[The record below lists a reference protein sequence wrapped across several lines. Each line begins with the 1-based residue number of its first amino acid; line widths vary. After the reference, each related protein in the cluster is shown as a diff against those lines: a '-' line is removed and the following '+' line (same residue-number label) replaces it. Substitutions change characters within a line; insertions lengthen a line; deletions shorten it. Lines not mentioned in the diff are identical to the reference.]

1 MSTHQHSL
9 TVVAKRL
16 RLYGY
21 SLLLGCM
28 MPVLT
33 LSAATD
39 VTNGA
44 STEVTNGA
52 STVAATGLATGKALA
67 FFNQR
72 SLRSKGAGMTQRLLT
87 PTDLEVAYRSADTVT
102 NPVYGFQRGTNG
114 FVLVAHN
121 AGEPVIVGYSA
132 NGILDGRRLPE
143 ALHVLLKSYEQTPA
157 AEVKAP
163 AKLPGDVPVVAPLLT
178 QHLDQFLHP
187 EVGNCYTGCVA
198 TAMVQ
203 LMAYYKYPDRGIGS
217 NCYAHPT
224 YGQLC
229 ASFDSLYNWLNPT
242 EADYQ
247 RLSYHMGIACNMN
260 YCGSSDGSAPFNFSY
275 YDVLQR
281 HFKYYTHRGSTESY
295 YIYNELDQRRPV
307 YIELYGD
314 PGHAVILDGY
324 DNLGYFHIDFG
335 WGGNW
340 NGYFMLNSNSTFEVA
355 YRFGTNIGGTVFA
368 SPYPFDVNEQDSLA
382 LVDLHEA
389 TGLKTGWDLTKP
401 VVNWRGVLVMNGRVI
416 ELTVDKALN
425 GPLPE
430 TLSQLTALRRLNLR
444 GYLGRTLP
452 PFLTTLTDLRELSLT
467 VYSPTQI
474 DSLPSD
480 IGNLSK
486 LEVLDVKVKGRF
498 PASFS
503 NLSKLKVFRSSDAG
517 LTGDIPPALFAMPGL
532 EELVLGNN
540 QLTGSIPASIGQ
552 LTGLTK
558 LWLQNNRLSGPLPEE
573 IGNLT
578 ALTDLWL
585 SDNQFSGYLPE
596 RLGDCTKLSG
606 LYIENNQF
614 EGKVPESIC
623 DFPHFTSLNISNNRF
638 TALPDSLG
646 RLVNLQEINAANNLL
661 DSLPASISR
670 LSKLFRLDVRDNRL
684 KTLPDMG
691 PMPALWDLN
700 VSNNRLETLPPSM
713 ATLTK
718 VSELYVSNNR
728 LKELPSFIGRLSTL
742 TFASVNGNELTK
754 LPTSMVAL
762 TNLKHFY
769 AQHNAL
775 EGPLPQLDHLDL
787 LSFNVSYNRL
797 RFEDLRVS
805 QLRDNII
812 HTDDY
817 EFSYYEQAPVALTDT
832 LFLLDAYDTLRLDA
846 RQLTGMTDTTN
857 VYCWYK
863 GETMLDQQW
872 GEPVLT
878 LSGQDVDVYDHYWC
892 RVTNP
897 RFVNLVLRT
906 DTLLVASPYDSAYLA
921 ARLVDTRSG
930 ERLVSDAQVKLWP
943 PDGVRGVVTWQTSQ
957 DSINW
962 VPVAPQPTIQTL
974 GLTPVTVDGSR
985 LTVEPTEKRY
995 FRFQVKEG
1003 SCDPVLSDV
1012 VTVVPYGTSL
1022 VDTVLNVTDQEVT
1035 IIHDSLQVT
1044 LPAGLAAKDVRL
1056 SIKQVL
1062 NPPAAPD
1069 SVRMSTVFDVTLSS
1083 GDVFDLPLQIRF
1095 TNLDKA
1101 GFDLNNIDRYKAGY
1115 YDEQAGRW
1123 VYYEDGAISLKDSSL
1138 VFNTY
1143 HLTKLAWFEF
1153 VHGSYTHR
1161 LTKGRV
1167 NVIYKYGV
1175 GSEDNFYQAYE
1186 MKHVKGKALEA
1197 WQDTLTDPDR
1207 NGNPYM
1213 IQDIAHYMNEIMNT
1227 FESLGLET
1235 PSLRFNVYVGCIKD
1249 GKGAGVTDAGSYLAG
1264 RGYFYVDP
1272 TFASDPADLR
1282 STLSHE
1288 YMHYTQDY
1296 YMVMLTHNYFWAEAT
1311 APLADRMVWDE
1322 AVQEEAEPEGLLRQ
1336 GLIYEKGFRTIYDAL
1351 ARSWDDYTNLPLLS
1365 KFLVESSDAN
1375 LASTFLHYLRS
1386 YRPGERLKPEVL
1398 LRESPWTGSWLSY
1411 LDSYIQTYLKS
1422 TVGEEFDAFVRF
1434 LLEGSEKKFTLLA
1447 PDHPTD
1453 PLVNLDQSNK
1463 FITQKYY
1470 VFKKGERNRQ
1480 DELNLEL
1487 PYLSAKLVQ
1496 LSNYTPRTKVVVK
1509 YKRNTEANENLT
1521 VYLGTYDPKTKR
1533 MVFEDHSL
1541 KDTSTFLLDVFDY
1554 SAEGKPYVAY
1564 LLFVNTSTGEPVIV
1578 DYDLTVI
1585 PVPDLRYFD
1594 DFVFASQWGGTNLPI
1609 HRLALG
1615 ESSELTTLTIIPVVY
1630 RIYAEQY
1637 YSTLYWESNLEGN
1650 EIHTRAWSDWVEQEV
1665 SYNFLTGQ
1673 LRIYE
1678 RENWGGLG
1686 DEATLDDRVFTL
1698 EMEGVWFDALPPGG
1712 DSRFVFRTANTGETQ
1727 AAIKSLTYTR
1737 RFAPWDSSKVPP
1749 GLGPVQVYTY
1759 TGTEYPDENVRFHL
1773 FFW

>member
-1 MSTHQHSL
+1 MSTHLHTL
-9 TVVAKRL
+9 TAVAKRL

-28 MPVLT
+28 IPVFT
-33 LSAATD
+33 LSAATNATSDAASD
-39 VTNGA
+39 VA
-44 STEVTNGA
+44 TE
-52 STVAATGLATGKALA
+52 LATGKALD

-72 SLRSKGAGMTQRLLT
+72 SLRSKGAGMPQRMLT
-87 PTDLEVAYRSADTVT
+87 STDLEIAYRSANTVT

-121 AGEPVIVGYSA
+121 AGEPVIVGYST
-132 NGILDGRRLPE
+132 NGTLDGRRLPE
-143 ALHVLLKSYEQTPA
+143 ALQMLLKSYEQTPA

-203 LMAYYKYPDRGIGS
+203 LMAYYKYPDRGVGS
-217 NCYAHPT
+217 NCYTHDA

-229 ASFDSLYNWLNPT
+229 ASFDSLYNWVNPT
-242 EADYQ
+242 QADYQ
-247 RLSYHMGIACNMN
+247 RLSYHMGIACNMD
-260 YCGSSDGSAPFNFSY
+260 YCGSSDGSAPLNFSY

-295 YIYNELDQRRPV
+295 YIYNELDQHRPV

-335 WGGNW
+335 WGGNE
-340 NGYFMLNSNSTFEVA
+340 NGYFMLNSNSTFEVG

-368 SPYPFDVNEQDSLA
+368 SPSPFEVNVQDSLA
-382 LVDLHEA
+382 LIALHEA
-389 TGLKTGWDLTKP
+389 SGFQTGWDVTKP

-416 ELTVDKALN
+416 GLTLDKALN
-425 GPLPE
+425 CPLPE

-444 GYLGRTLP
+444 GYLERTLP
-452 PFLTTLTDLRELSLT
+452 PFLMAMTDLRELSLN
-467 VYSPTQI
+467 VYNPTQV
-474 DSLPSD
+474 DSLPAN
-480 IGNLSK
+480 IGNLSQ
-486 LEVLDVKVKGRF
+486 LEVLDVKVKGHF

-503 NLSKLKVFRSSDAG
+503 NLTKLKVFRSRDSG
-517 LTGDIPPALFAMPGL
+517 LTGEIPPSLFAIPGL
-532 EELVLGNN
+532 EELVLGDN

-578 ALTDLWL
+578 NLTDLWL
-585 SDNQFSGYLPE
+585 SNNQFSGPLPE
-596 RLGDCTKLSG
+596 RLGDCAKLSG

-623 DFPHFTSLNISNNRF
+623 DISRFTNLNISNNRF

-646 RLVNLQEINAANNLL
+646 RMVNLQEINAANNLL
-661 DSLPASISR
+661 DSLPTSISR

-691 PMPALWDLN
+691 AMPALWDVNL
-700 VSNNRLETLPPSM
+700 SNNLFETLPSSL
-713 ATLTK
+713 ANLTK

-728 LKELPSFIGRLSTL
+728 LKEIPSFIGRLSTL
-742 TFASVNGNELTK
+742 KFASFARNQLST

-762 TNLKHFY
+762 TNLKHFD
-769 AQHNAL
+769 ARHNHL
-775 EGPLPQLDHLDL
+775 EGPLPQLDHLEL
-787 LSFNVSYNRL
+787 LTFDVSYNRL
-797 RFEDLRVS
+797 RFEDLRTC
-805 QLRDNII
+805 QLPDNTI

-817 EFSYYEQAPVALTDT
+817 EFSYYDQASVALTDT
-832 LFLLDAYDTLRLDA
+832 LFLLDTYDTLRLDA
-846 RQLTGMTDTTN
+846 RQLTGMTDSTN

-863 GETMLDQQW
+863 GENMLDQQW

-878 LSGQDVDVYDHYWC
+878 LSGQNVDVYDQYWC

-897 RFVNLVLRT
+897 HYVNLVLRT

-921 ARLVDTRSG
+921 ARMVDTGTG
-930 ERLVSDAQVKLWP
+930 ERIVSDAQVKLWP
-943 PDGVRGVVTWQTSQ
+943 PDGVRGVVTWQTSL

-962 VPVAPQPTIQTL
+962 APVASQPAIQTL
-974 GLTPVTVDGSR
+974 GATPVTVDGSR
-985 LTVEPTEKRY
+985 LTVEPTEKRF
-995 FRFQVKEG
+995 FRFQVKEWT
-1003 SCDPVLSDV
+1003 CDPILSDV
-1012 VTVVPYGTSL
+1012 VTVLPYGIAL

-1035 IIHDSLQVT
+1035 IVHDSLHVT
-1044 LPAGLAAKDVRL
+1044 LPAGLAAEDVRL

-1062 NPPAAPD
+1062 NPPAPPD
-1069 SVRMSTVFDVTLSS
+1069 SVKMSTVFDVTLSS
-1083 GDVFDLPLQIRF
+1083 GDIFNLPLQIRF

-1101 GFDLNNIDRYKAGY
+1101 GFDLANIDRYKAGY

-1123 VYYEDGAISLKDSSL
+1123 VYYDDGAISLKDSSL

-1153 VHGSYTHR
+1153 SHGSYTHR

-1186 MKHVKGKALEA
+1186 MQHVKGKTLEA
-1197 WQDTLTDPDR
+1197 WQDTLTDPDS

-1272 TFASDPADLR
+1272 TFASEPADLR

-1311 APLADRMVWDE
+1311 APMADRMVWDE
-1322 AVQEEAEPEGLLRQ
+1322 TVQEEAEPEGLLRQ
-1336 GLIYEKGFRTIYDAL
+1336 GMIYEKGFRTIYDAL

-1365 KFLVESSDAN
+1365 KFLVESADAN

-1398 LRESPWTGSWLSY
+1398 LKESPWTGSWLSY

-1422 TVGEEFDAFVRF
+1422 TVGAEYDAFVRF

-1447 PDHPTD
+1447 PDGPD

-1470 VFKKGERNRQ
+1470 VIKKGEKNKQ
-1480 DELNLEL
+1480 DKLNLEL

-1496 LSNYTPRTKVVVK
+1496 LSNYNPRTKLVVK
-1509 YKRNTEANENLT
+1509 YKRKTETNENLK
-1521 VYLGTYDPKTKR
+1521 VYLGKYDPKTKQ

-1541 KDTSTFLLDVFDY
+1541 KDTSAFLLDVYDY

-1564 LLFVNTSTGEPVIV
+1564 LLFVNTSTDEPVTV

-1585 PVPDLRYFD
+1585 QVPDLRFFD
-1594 DFVFASQWGGTNLPI
+1594 DFSFTTQWGGSNLPI

-1615 ESSELTTLTIIPVVY
+1615 ETSELTTLTIIPVVY

-1637 YSTLYWESNLEGN
+1637 YSTLYWESRMEGD
-1650 EIHTRAWSDWVEQEV
+1650 EIRTRAWSDWMEQEV
-1665 SYNFLTGQ
+1665 TYNYMTGH
-1673 LRIYE
+1673 LSIYE

-1686 DEATLDDRVFTL
+1686 ANATLDDRVFTL
-1698 EMEGVWFDALPPGG
+1698 EMEGVWFDALPYGG
-1712 DSRFVFRTANTGETQ
+1712 DSRFVFRTDNTAQTQ
-1727 AAIKSLTYTR
+1727 AAIKSMTYIR
-1737 RFAPWDSSKVPP
+1737 RLAHWNDALEPP
-1749 GLGPVQVYTY
+1749 GYNPVQEYKY
-1759 TGTEYPDENVRFHL
+1759 MGTEYPDENVRFHL